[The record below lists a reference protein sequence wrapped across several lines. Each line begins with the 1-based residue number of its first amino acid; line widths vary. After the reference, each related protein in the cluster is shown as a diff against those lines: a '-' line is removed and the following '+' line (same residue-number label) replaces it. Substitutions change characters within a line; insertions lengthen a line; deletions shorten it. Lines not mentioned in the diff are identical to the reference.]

1 MAAYRGRDPSRHE
14 FIGDIVEDGLEAS
27 VFIEGIGVGVIASR
41 HDSGFES
48 LPLMEGDTL
57 PALQRY
63 EWEGWELPESKERLK
78 GSYPIIKETFSKY

>member
-1 MAAYRGRDPSRHE
+1 
-14 FIGDIVEDGLEAS
+14 
-27 VFIEGIGVGVIASR
+27 
-41 HDSGFES
+41 
-48 LPLMEGDTL
+48 MEGDTL